1 MNIYELN
8 KAIEMAKVWN
18 MTPQERKLYYY
29 KQSHR
34 PENKEVYD
42 KPNDTGNYGTRRRT
56 RPWDNCWFSNKPHI
70 INLTVEQAVRQY
82 PDYMLWC
89 YNNLNIKWS
98 THAIK
103 LFNSINNRP
112 TRMGIDDLML
122 LKEKL
127 L

>member
-1 MNIYELN
+1 MYSMY
-8 KAIEMAKVWN
+8 KALEEIRVWN
-18 MTPQERKLYYY
+18 MTHQERQLYFY

-70 INLTVEQAVRQY
+70 INLTVEDAIRKH

-98 THAIK
+98 VHTVR
-103 LFNSINNRP
+103 LF
-112 TRMGIDDLML
+112 
-122 LKEKL
+122 EKL
-127 L
+127 QPKTKVMTPDAFMSLL